1 VLTLVVS
8 FILFAHP
15 LTWKYGV
22 GGFFVVISLVAT
34 QELQR
39 RKGGDVKHVPA
50 KDEAAEMEPL
60 SEDVELAAVP
70 PSNHEEDGEQSPHP
84 TKD

>member
-1 VLTLVVS
+1 M
-8 FILFAHP
+8 
-15 LTWKYGV
+15 
-22 GGFFVVISLVAT
+22 
-34 QELQR
+34 
-39 RKGGDVKHVPA
+39 PA

-60 SEDVELAAVP
+60 SEDVKLAAVP